1 MQRVAPSPS
10 VRPGFTLIELL
21 VAIAIM
27 AVLMAMTLP
36 ALHSAREAARKST
49 CQQKLSQ
56 LGTAFHAYHDSFG
69 SFPAG
74 TVNNTTP
81 IRFEPTGYHHNW
93 VVALL
98 PYLGEDLLAGKI
110 DPALSIYDEAQLP
123 ARQYML
129 PNVICPSDSAPN
141 ASTSEL
147 GSVGL
152 SNYAGVHDS
161 RIVPIDE
168 HNNGLL
174 FQNRQIALDDIPDGA
189 GYTLLLGEIL
199 RRPDDLGWAS
209 GTNATIRN
217 TGASLN
223 GVRQTSI
230 SEVAEDV
237 ESVEEA
243 PGSEAPPVRPP
254 VAPLPDLSNSAPGGF
269 SSSHGGV
276 VQFLYADGQVKAM
289 SEHIDNLVL
298 RRLTER
304 SDNVIASP

>member
-10 VRPGFTLIELL
+10 TRSGFTLIELL

-49 CQQKLSQ
+49 CQQKLTQ

-69 SFPAG
+69 SLPAG
-74 TVNNTTP
+74 TVNSTSP
-81 IRFEPTGYHHNW
+81 IRLEASGYHHNW
-93 VVALL
+93 VIGLL

-110 DPALSIYDEAQLP
+110 DPALSIYAEAQLP
-123 ARQYML
+123 ARQFML
-129 PNVICPSDSAPN
+129 SNVICPSDSAPH

-161 RIVPIDE
+161 RTVPIDDD
-168 HNNGLL
+168 NNGLL

-189 GYTLLLGEIL
+189 GYTLLVGEIL
-199 RRPDDLGWAS
+199 RRSDDLGWAS
-209 GTNATIRN
+209 GTNATLRN
-217 TGASLN
+217 TGVSLN
-223 GVRQTSI
+223 GNRKTLS
-230 SEVAEDV
+230 SEVTENAEFV
-237 ESVEEA
+237 EDEL
-243 PGSEAPPVRPP
+243 GSEEPPVRPP
-254 VAPLPDLSNSAPGGF
+254 AAPLPDLSNFAPGGF

-289 SEHIDNLVL
+289 SEHIDGLVL